1 MNNTY
6 TQVNIA
12 QLEELIKAMGAAQT
26 SCNVAL
32 DAFVDVMNTLL
43 GSGQIAGTA
52 LTGFNRNI
60 NVIKN
65 LQSSFTDYCLEATK
79 NLNNII
85 TQEQQIESDYENLY
99 NDLLSVNPE
108 DYVG

>member
-12 QLEELIKAMGAAQT
+12 QLEELIKAMGTAQT
-26 SCNVAL
+26 SCNAAL
-32 DAFVDVMNTLL
+32 DAFVNVMDTLL
-43 GSGQIAGTA
+43 GSGQIAGKA
-52 LTGFNRNI
+52 LIGFNKNI
-60 NVIKN
+60 GVIKK
-65 LQSSFTDYCLEATK
+65 LQSEFTDYCLEATK

-85 TQEQQIESDYENLY
+85 TEEKQIESNYENLY
-99 NDLLSVNPE
+99 NDLLAVNPE